1 MTGPLFATIVSFVRL
16 RFGLYVLCIGMAGIL
31 FYLLPLLPGP
41 ILKLAFD
48 GLASGPPRAV
58 TASAAALVLVEAARI
73 ISLCLSNLA
82 VTNLGYRITND
93 VRQSVLRRLFANPGE
108 AVSAARWLHR
118 LSTDAEA
125 VSRFVTSTYGP
136 VGQVFALAVAV
147 AVLATVDLRM
157 SAAAVLPVLIV
168 AIGGRAL
175 GRWVR
180 RTQATERA
188 ASDRVIAWLA
198 DVFRGIAAVQRGVPS
213 RVVAR
218 LETLSAGRA
227 QAARTAT
234 IAQSMLEQLFA
245 AVTYWATAGMALMAA
260 TMLSGGGES
269 AGELALFV
277 SYVAWMCRVAAE
289 TASFLSQAAATEV
302 ALGRLAAR
310 GGTRRGTESGEAP
323 GWQGATNDH
332 IRAYVSEEQRS
343 QPGWIAARM
352 QPEFHHGL
360 LGLGPGGVLRPGGE
374 VPTPGGAC
382 SPGGELRSL
391 ELDGICVS
399 RDGEER
405 LGAVSFIVQ
414 RGSLVVVTGRTGA
427 GKSTLIRCLAGF
439 EDVTAGEA
447 RWNGRPI
454 AIGGPVCRPP
464 SMAFLLPQPFIFAGS
479 IRDNVLLG
487 RGESEDAQDALRRAQ
502 FDPAREGMV
511 RGLATKVG
519 ANGSKLSGGQSRRLA
534 LARALS
540 RRAQLYVLDEPTSG
554 LDVETE
560 RRLMAELCDKD
571 TTAIVASSSPGVLR
585 YADLVVHLSGGTVQA
600 VGSVVELRQRS
611 EEFRH
616 LLQGAPQN

>member
-1 MTGPLFATIVSFVRL
+1 VTGSLHATVVSFVRL
-16 RFGLYVLCIGMAGIL
+16 RFGLYVLCIGVAGIL

-41 ILKLAFD
+41 VLKLAFD
-48 GLASGPPRAV
+48 GLAAGRPRAV

-93 VRQSVLRRLFANPGE
+93 VRQSVLRRLFANPDE

-147 AVLATVDLRM
+147 AVLANVDLRM

-175 GRWVR
+175 GNWVR
-180 RTQATERA
+180 RSQARERV

-234 IAQSMLEQLFA
+234 IARSMLEQLFA
-245 AVTYWATAGMALMAA
+245 AVAYWATAGMALVAA
-260 TMLSGGGES
+260 AMLSGGGES

-277 SYVAWMCRVAAE
+277 SYVAWMCRVASE
-289 TASFLSQAAATEV
+289 TASFLSHAAATEV
-302 ALGRLAAR
+302 ALGRL
-310 GGTRRGTESGEAP
+310 
-323 GWQGATNDH
+323 
-332 IRAYVSEEQRS
+332 
-343 QPGWIAARM
+343 
-352 QPEFHHGL
+352 
-360 LGLGPGGVLRPGGE
+360 GLGPGGVVRPGGE
-374 VPTPGGAC
+374 VATPGGDC
-382 SPGGELRSL
+382 SPKEELRAL

-405 LGAVSFIVQ
+405 LGAISFTVQ
-414 RGSLVVVTGRTGA
+414 RGSLVAVTGRTGA

-439 EDVTAGEA
+439 EDVTAGEV

-454 AIGGPVCRPP
+454 AIGGPLCRPP
-464 SMAFLLPQPFIFAGS
+464 SMAFLLPRPFIFAGS
-479 IRDNVLLG
+479 VRDNVLLG
-487 RGESEDAQDALRRAQ
+487 RGESEDARDALRRAR
-502 FDPAREGMV
+502 FDPAREGLV
-511 RGLATKVG
+511 RGLATRVG

-540 RRAQLYVLDEPTSG
+540 RRAQVYVLDEPTAG

-560 RRLMAELCDKD
+560 HQLMAGLRDGRA
-571 TTAIVASSSPGVLR
+571 TAIVASSSPGVLR
-585 YADLVVHLSGGTVQA
+585 FADLVVHLSGGTVQA
-600 VGSVVELRQRS
+600 VGSVVELCRRS

-616 LLQGAPQN
+616 LLHGTAQN

>member
-1 MTGPLFATIVSFVRL
+1 MTGSLYATVVSFVRL

-41 ILKLAFD
+41 VLKLAFG
-48 GLASGPPRAV
+48 GLAAGRSQVV

-73 ISLCLSNLA
+73 ISLCLSNLT
-82 VTNLGYRITND
+82 VTNLSYRITND
-93 VRQSVLRRLFANPGE
+93 VRQNVLGRLFANPGE

-125 VSRFVTSTYGP
+125 VSRFVASTYGP
-136 VGQVFALAVAV
+136 VGQAFALCVAV
-147 AVLATVDLRM
+147 AVLATVDYRM
-157 SAAAVLPVLIV
+157 GAAAVLPALIV

-175 GRWVR
+175 GKWVR
-180 RTQATERA
+180 RTQARERA

-198 DVFRGIAAVQRGVPS
+198 DVFRGIAAVQRGVPC
-213 RVVAR
+213 RIVAR

-227 QAARTAT
+227 KAARTAA

-245 AVTYWATAGMALMAA
+245 AVTYWATAGMALVAA

-277 SYVAWMCRVAAE
+277 SYVAWMCRVASE
-289 TASFLSQAAATEV
+289 TAWFLSQAAATDV
-302 ALGRLAAR
+302 ALGRL
-310 GGTRRGTESGEAP
+310 E
-323 GWQGATNDH
+323 
-332 IRAYVSEEQRS
+332 
-343 QPGWIAARM
+343 
-352 QPEFHHGL
+352 
-360 LGLGPGGVLRPGGE
+360 LGPGGVVRRPGGE
-374 VPTPGGAC
+374 VPPPGGDC
-382 SPGGELRSL
+382 SPGEELRAL
-391 ELDGICVS
+391 DLDGICVS

-405 LGAVSFIVQ
+405 LGAVSFTVE
-414 RGSLVVVTGRTGA
+414 RDSLVVVTGRTGA

-439 EDVTAGEA
+439 EDVAAGEV

-454 AIGGPVCRPP
+454 VIGGPVCRPP
-464 SMAFLLPQPFIFAGS
+464 SMAFLLPRPFIFAGS
-479 IRDNVLLG
+479 VRDNVLLG
-487 RGESEDAQDALRRAQ
+487 RRESEVAQDALRRAQ

-511 RGLATKVG
+511 RGLATRVG

-540 RRAQLYVLDEPTSG
+540 RRAQLCVLDEPTAG

-560 RRLMAELCDKD
+560 RRLMAGLRDTN

-585 YADLVVHLSGGTVQA
+585 FADLVVLLSGGTVQA
-600 VGSVVELRQRS
+600 VGSVEELRANS
-611 EEFRH
+611 KEFRR
-616 LLQGAPQN
+616 LLQGAAQN

>member
-1 MTGPLFATIVSFVRL
+1 MTGPLYATIVSFVRL

-41 ILKLAFD
+41 VLKLAFD
-48 GLASGPPRAV
+48 GLATGRPRAV

-93 VRQSVLRRLFANPGE
+93 VRQSVLNRLFANPDE

-136 VGQVFALAVAV
+136 VGQAFALGVAV
-147 AVLATVDLRM
+147 AVLATVDYRM

-175 GRWVR
+175 GKWVR
-180 RTQATERA
+180 RTQARERA

-218 LETLSAGRA
+218 LGTLSAGRA
-227 QAARTAT
+227 QAARSAT

-245 AVTYWATAGMALMAA
+245 AVTYWATAGMALVAA

-302 ALGRLAAR
+302 ALGRL
-310 GGTRRGTESGEAP
+310 
-323 GWQGATNDH
+323 
-332 IRAYVSEEQRS
+332 
-343 QPGWIAARM
+343 
-352 QPEFHHGL
+352 
-360 LGLGPGGVLRPGGE
+360 GLGPGGVLRPGGE
-374 VPTPGGAC
+374 VPTPCGAC
-382 SPGGELRSL
+382 SPGGELRAL

-405 LGAVSFIVQ
+405 LGAVSFTVQ

-439 EDVTAGEA
+439 EDVTAGEV

-454 AIGGPVCRPP
+454 AIGGAMCRPP
-464 SMAFLLPQPFIFAGS
+464 SMAFLLPRPFIFAGS
-479 IRDNVLLG
+479 VRDNVLLG

-511 RGLATKVG
+511 RGLATRVG

-554 LDVETE
+554 LDAETE
-560 RRLMAELCDKD
+560 RRLMAELRDRD

-585 YADLVVHLSGGTVQA
+585 YADLVVHLSGGAVQA

-611 EEFRH
+611 EEFRN

>member
-1 MTGPLFATIVSFVRL
+1 MTGSLYATVVSFVRL

-41 ILKLAFD
+41 VLKLAFD
-48 GLASGPPRAV
+48 GLATGRPRAV

-82 VTNLGYRITND
+82 VANLSYRITND
-93 VRQSVLRRLFANPGE
+93 VRQNVLRRLFASPDE

-125 VSRFVTSTYGP
+125 VSRFVASTYGP
-136 VGQVFALAVAV
+136 VGQAFALGVAV
-147 AVLATVDLRM
+147 VVLATVDYRM
-157 SAAAVLPVLIV
+157 GAAAVLPVLIV

-175 GRWVR
+175 GTWVR
-180 RTQATERA
+180 RSQARERV

-198 DVFRGIAAVQRGVPS
+198 DVFRGIAAVQRGVPC
-213 RVVAR
+213 RIVAR

-227 QAARTAT
+227 KAARTAA

-245 AVTYWATAGMALMAA
+245 AVTYWATAGMALTAA

-269 AGELALFV
+269 AGDLALFV

-302 ALGRLAAR
+302 ALGRLA
-310 GGTRRGTESGEAP
+310 
-323 GWQGATNDH
+323 
-332 IRAYVSEEQRS
+332 
-343 QPGWIAARM
+343 
-352 QPEFHHGL
+352 
-360 LGLGPGGVLRPGGE
+360 LGPGGGVRAGGE
-374 VPTPGGAC
+374 VPTPGGDR
-382 SPGGELRSL
+382 SPGGELRVL

-405 LGAVSFIVQ
+405 LGAVSFTVQ

-439 EDVTAGEA
+439 EDVTAGEM

-454 AIGGPVCRPP
+454 VIGGPACRPP
-464 SMAFLLPQPFIFAGS
+464 SMAFLLPRPFIFAGS
-479 IRDNVLLG
+479 VRDNVLLG
-487 RGESEDAQDALRRAQ
+487 RRESEDARDALRRAQ
-502 FDPAREGMV
+502 FDPAREGLV
-511 RGLATKVG
+511 RGLATRVG
-519 ANGSKLSGGQSRRLA
+519 ADGSKLSGGQSRRLA

-540 RRAQLYVLDEPTSG
+540 RRAQLYVLDEPTAG

-560 RRLMAELCDKD
+560 RRLMAGLRDTN

-585 YADLVVHLSGGTVQA
+585 FADLVVLLSGGAVQA
-600 VGSVVELRQRS
+600 VGSVAELRSNS
-611 EEFRH
+611 EEFRR
-616 LLQGAPQN
+616 LLQAADQN

>member
-1 MTGPLFATIVSFVRL
+1 MTGPLYATIVSFVRL

-93 VRQSVLRRLFANPGE
+93 VRQSVLRRLFANPDE

-136 VGQVFALAVAV
+136 VGQVFALAAAV

-175 GRWVR
+175 GKWVR

-218 LETLSAGRA
+218 LETLSAARA
-227 QAARTAT
+227 QAARSAT
-234 IAQSMLEQLFA
+234 IAQTMLEQLFA
-245 AVTYWATAGMALMAA
+245 AVAYWATAGMALVAA

-302 ALGRLAAR
+302 ALGRL
-310 GGTRRGTESGEAP
+310 
-323 GWQGATNDH
+323 
-332 IRAYVSEEQRS
+332 
-343 QPGWIAARM
+343 
-352 QPEFHHGL
+352 
-360 LGLGPGGVLRPGGE
+360 GLGPGGVLRPGGE
-374 VPTPGGAC
+374 VPTPGGGC

-391 ELDGICVS
+391 ELDGIRVS
-399 RDGEER
+399 RDGEEL
-405 LGAVSFIVQ
+405 LGAVSFTVQ

-439 EDVTAGEA
+439 EDVTAGAA

-479 IRDNVLLG
+479 VRDNVLLG

-585 YADLVVHLSGGTVQA
+585 FADLVVLLSGGTVRA
-600 VGSVVELRQRS
+600 VGSVEELRANS
-611 EEFRH
+611 EEFRR
-616 LLQGAPQN
+616 LLHGAAQK